1 MSENKLG
8 NNIVKY
14 RKALGMSQEKVADH
28 LRLSRQAVTKWENG
42 SSKPSSDNLI
52 SLAELFHVEV
62 EVLLGNKL
70 EDHKEEK
77 EISVGKL
84 PWLFCVISIV
94 CTLAY
99 TFISNRNG
107 IFEIG
112 TLICLFVISIPIQ
125 MFMHIYLSNAIRLN
139 SIEGIAGF
147 DSKIEYNMQEVK
159 KMLVQIDLTIELS
172 SSVCVFLL
180 CAVNV
185 IDVSFAW
192 MSNIIFLM
200 YIGTF
205 IFNILVINYRMADK
219 IYKDE
224 IDIQHAK
231 LGFPFTVGY
240 IIVLFIGIVSTVG
253 LFNIRGIE
261 NNTPEAIKT
270 AVLLIIGVIFA
281 TVGYFIESSNIKS
294 NVDIERPRIKKVG
307 VVTMVA
313 SIIIYIMMWII

>member
-1 MSENKLG
+1 MSREYAG
-8 NNIVKY
+8 II
-14 RKALGMSQEKVADH
+14 
-28 LRLSRQAVTKWENG
+28 SRVNEG
-42 SSKPSSDNLI
+42 
-52 SLAELFHVEV
+52 SLAEE
-62 EVLLGNKL
+62 L
-70 EDHKEEK
+70 ELVPGDK
-77 EISVGKL
+77 I
-84 PWLFCVISIV
+84 I
-94 CTLAY
+94 
-99 TFISNRNG
+99 
-107 IFEIG
+107 
-112 TLICLFVISIPIQ
+112 
-125 MFMHIYLSNAIRLN
+125 AINEQPLRD
-139 SIEGIAGF
+139 I
-147 DSKIEYNMQEVK
+147 
-159 KMLVQIDLTIELS
+159 
-172 SSVCVFLL
+172 
-180 CAVNV
+180 